1 MRYYYDNI
9 IVESRLSTETETI
22 LRHVLYSQCQS
33 SWPKSKRYFRGEY
46 KLDKSFRIYTAS
58 MILYDILERYVSANS
73 FVGVLFLHI
82 YAQFIR
88 HCSRKAIILTSPQG
102 LSWLH
107 ADNGPLITFH

>member
-1 MRYYYDNI
+1 MHANRDLLQCLSRYYYDNI

-58 MILYDILERYVSANS
+58 MIQYDKREVC
-73 FVGVLFLHI
+73 
-82 YAQFIR
+82 IR
-88 HCSRKAIILTSPQG
+88 KLLCGGIVPPYLCPVH
-102 LSWLH
+102 
-107 ADNGPLITFH
+107 